1 MAFVERQKMSKRQR
15 KALDRERRVT
25 WAIPPVSRRIESKK
39 IYDRKK
45 LRGRE
50 NDAELFVCQR

>member
-1 MAFVERQKMSKRQR
+1 MAFVERRKMSKRARQ
-15 KALDRERRVT
+15 ALDREKRVT
-25 WAIPPVSRRIESKK
+25 WAIPPASRRIESKK

-50 NDAELFVCQR
+50 SGAELLHA